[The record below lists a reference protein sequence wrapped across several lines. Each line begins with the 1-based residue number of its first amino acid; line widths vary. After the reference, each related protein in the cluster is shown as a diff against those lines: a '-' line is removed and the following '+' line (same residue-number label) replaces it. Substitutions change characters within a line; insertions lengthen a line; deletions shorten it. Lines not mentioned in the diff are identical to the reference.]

1 MINFLNSLGGVCMDS
16 YNDIHYS
23 MLMQRISQWMEKGLE
38 MQNLINGEYFI
49 NLGMTKQ
56 GGLEL
61 FDIQED
67 LFDELVKRVYAS
79 KKGSEPQSFSVKN
92 RINVKIPS
100 NPSSSWHLYSQKL
113 LKQGWAY
120 ETVKQLEKSAVSI
133 LQNMTLDCEVD
144 GPTKGLVVG
153 NVQSGK
159 TANMAG
165 VMALAADHGFNF
177 FIVLSGT
184 INTLRQ
190 QTATRLFHDLH
201 VAGGNLNWNLI
212 DNPRVR
218 NSNPA
223 HDISRYSLGEFGT
236 DRYMVVCLKNKDRL
250 ESLKGWLFSDK
261 NKMKQMKILIID
273 DEADQASINTND
285 VTLDESP
292 TVINGIIKSLVHQKG
307 LKAIN
312 YVAYTATPYANI
324 LNEVGE
330 KTLYPKDYIIVLPKS
345 PEYIGPG
352 EIFGTSEPEQNPSVD
367 IVRQIPSED
376 RNNVIRLCSGEVAPF
391 PKSLKE
397 AVNWFIISVAA
408 LRSLNYRK
416 PISMLVH
423 TSVKVD
429 EHQIIA
435 EAIEEYIKSLK
446 NNDSIIDELKTQYE
460 NESQGFTKA
469 MFLKGFPQY
478 PNPDNIPDYPRWEN
492 ILEWIQKLLEY
503 DDQEYIS
510 HIKIDA
516 QGDPTY
522 HEGFHLAIDNSR
534 GNANRRSDEHIRLVY
549 PDKAMSQAPA
559 FIVVGGNTLARG
571 LTIQGLV
578 STYFLR
584 RSRTAD
590 SLMQMARWF
599 GYRKG
604 YELFPRIWLDTD
616 THIKYQFLSQLNEEL
631 REEIEVLAKNRLKP
645 TDYGVRLKQSPN
657 LSLIRLTASN
667 RMQQAI
673 STEFNFNGFRPQVV
687 YYDNNVE
694 KLKEN
699 FRLTEEFLNSLSV
712 PEVTGKYMVWRDVSF
727 VDVAKYLSKYYV
739 VQENNSFEML
749 SSLVEWCEENQH
761 KLENWSVVLSS
772 KGQVELANSN
782 SDWNIYGYDP
792 HSVIRTKHKARS
804 TDEIYSIGALRSP
817 NDLLA
822 DIPNYDSLE
831 NKKSETVA
839 IRAIRRKHHFDNVPQ
854 LLIYRIEK
862 DGVTPNMGDN
872 REALR
877 LDHDAIGISIWI
889 PGSSESTSRAESVT
903 PNISNFSNN
912 EEKNDVKD

>member
-1 MINFLNSLGGVCMDS
+1 MENYDDFS
-16 YNDIHYS
+16 YSFVIEWIKAKMNE
-23 MLMQRISQWMEKGLE
+23 QVE
-38 MQNLINGEYFI
+38 MQHLIDGSYFT
-49 NLGMTKQ
+49 NAGMDKSFIKM
-56 GGLEL
+56 LNNNIDEKI
-61 FDIQED
+61 FDD
-67 LFDELVKRVYAS
+67 LVKRIYS
-79 KKGSEPQSFSVKN
+79 SENGQEVQCFTNNK
-92 RINVKIPS
+92 RMNVEIS
-100 NPSSSWHLYSQKL
+100 QNESSSWQKYSKGL
-113 LKQGWAY
+113 LRQGWSY
-120 ETVKQLEKSAVSI
+120 ETVKQLEESAVSI
-133 LQNMTLDCEVD
+133 LQNMTLDSQED

-165 VMALAADHGFNF
+165 VMAMAADQGFNI

-184 INTLRQ
+184 IESLRQ
-190 QTATRLFHDLH
+190 QTSSRLFHDLH
-201 VAGGNLNWNLI
+201 VPGGALVWNHI
-212 DNPRVR
+212 DKPSPRS
-218 NSNPA
+218 SNPA
-223 HDISRYSLGEFGT
+223 YDMSRFSLEDGSRE
-236 DRYMVVCLKNKDRL
+236 RYMMVCLKNKARL
-250 ESLKGWLFSDK
+250 ESLKRWLYADSK
-261 NKMKQMKILIID
+261 KMKQMKILIID

-285 VTLDESP
+285 VASDESP
-292 TVINGIIKSLVHQKG
+292 TVINRIIKSLVHQEGIKSM
-307 LKAIN
+307 N

-330 KTLYPKDYIIVLPKS
+330 KSLYPKDYIIVLPKS
-345 PEYIGPG
+345 PEYIGPS

-367 IVRQIPSED
+367 IVRQISSED
-376 RNNVIRLCSGEVAPF
+376 RNNIIRLCSGEEVPF
-391 PKSLKE
+391 PKSLRE

-423 TSVKVD
+423 TSFKVD
-429 EHQIIA
+429 DHKIIA
-435 EAIEEYIKSLK
+435 EAIEAYMKSLK
-446 NNDSIIDELKTQYE
+446 NNSSSVIKELKIQYE
-460 NESQGFTKA
+460 NETLDFNKE
-469 MFLKGFPQY
+469 MFLDGFPDY
-478 PNPDNIPDYPRWEN
+478 PHPENIPVYPRWEN
-492 ILEWIQKLLEY
+492 IKGWVQRILRY

-510 HIKIDA
+510 HIRIDDNGA
-516 QGDPTY
+516 LSY
-522 HEGFHLAIDNSR
+522 HKGFHLAIDNSR
-534 GNANRRSDEHIRLVY
+534 GNANRHSDEHIRLVY
-549 PDKAMSQAPA
+549 PDKAMPQAPA

-584 RSRTAD
+584 QSKTAD
-590 SLMQMARWF
+590 TLMQMARWF

-616 THIKYQFLSQLNEEL
+616 THIKYQFLSQMNEEL
-631 REEIEVLAKNRLKP
+631 REEIEVLAKNNLKP

-673 STEFNFNGFRPQVV
+673 STEFNFNGFRPQVI

-694 KLKEN
+694 KLQEN

-712 PEVTGKYMVWRDVSF
+712 PEVTGKYMVWRDISF
-727 VDVAKYLSKYYV
+727 ADIAKYLSKYYV
-739 VQENNSFEML
+739 VRENNTFEML
-749 SSLVEWCEENQH
+749 SSLVEWCEKNQH

-804 TDEIYSIGALRSP
+804 TDKIYSIGALRSP

-839 IRAIRRKHHFDNVPQ
+839 IRAIRKKHHFDNVPQ
-854 LLIYRIEK
+854 LLIYRIAK

-872 REALR
+872 REALG

-889 PGSSESTSRAESVT
+889 PGSSESTSTVEYVS
-903 PNISNFSNN
+903 PNVSNFSDD

>member
-1 MINFLNSLGGVCMDS
+1 MENYDDFSYSFVIEWIKAKMSEQIEMHHLIDGSFFTNEGMNKAFGLKMLNNID
-16 YNDIHYS
+16 
-23 MLMQRISQWMEKGLE
+23 EK
-38 MQNLINGEYFI
+38 I
-49 NLGMTKQ
+49 
-56 GGLEL
+56 
-61 FDIQED
+61 FDD
-67 LFDELVKRVYAS
+67 LVKRIYS
-79 KKGSEPQSFSVKN
+79 SE
-92 RINVKIPS
+92 NVQEAQCFTNNKRMDVEIS
-100 NPSSSWHLYSQKL
+100 QNEASSWQKYSKGL
-113 LKQGWAY
+113 LKQGWSY
-120 ETVKQLEKSAVSI
+120 ETVKQLEESAVSI
-133 LQNMTLDCEVD
+133 LQNMTLDSQED

-165 VMALAADHGFNF
+165 VMAMAADQGFNI

-184 INTLRQ
+184 IESLRQ
-190 QTATRLFHDLH
+190 QTSSRLFHDLH
-201 VAGGNLNWNLI
+201 VPGGALVWNHI
-212 DNPRVR
+212 DKPSPRS
-218 NSNPA
+218 SNPA
-223 HDISRYSLGEFGT
+223 YDMSRFSLEDGSRE
-236 DRYMVVCLKNKDRL
+236 RYMMVCLKNKARL
-250 ESLKGWLFSDK
+250 DSLKRWLYADQK
-261 NKMKQMKILIID
+261 KMKQMKILIID

-285 VTLDESP
+285 VASDESP
-292 TVINGIIKSLVHQKG
+292 TVINRIIKSLVHQDGIKSM
-307 LKAIN
+307 N

-330 KTLYPKDYIIVLPKS
+330 HSLYPKDYIIVLPKS
-345 PEYIGPG
+345 PEYIGPS

-367 IVRQIPSED
+367 IVRQISSED
-376 RNNVIRLCSGEVAPF
+376 RNDVIRLCSGEEVPF

-423 TSVKVD
+423 TSFKVD
-429 EHQIIA
+429 DHKIIA
-435 EAIEEYIKSLK
+435 EAIEAYMKSLK
-446 NNDSIIDELKTQYE
+446 NNSGSVIKELKIQYE
-460 NESQGFTKA
+460 NETLDFNKE
-469 MFLKGFPQY
+469 MFLDGFPDY
-478 PNPDNIPDYPRWEN
+478 PHPENIPVYPRWEN
-492 ILEWIQKLLEY
+492 IKGWVQRILRY

-510 HIKIDA
+510 HIKIDDNGA
-516 QGDPTY
+516 LSY
-522 HEGFHLAIDNSR
+522 HKGFHLAIDNSR
-534 GNANRRSDEHIRLVY
+534 GNANRHSDEHIRLVY

-584 RSRTAD
+584 QSRTAD
-590 SLMQMARWF
+590 TLMQMARWF

-604 YELFPRIWLDTD
+604 YEIFPRIWLDTD
-616 THIKYQFLSQLNEEL
+616 THIKYQFLSQMNEEL

-694 KLKEN
+694 KLKAN

-739 VQENNSFEML
+739 VRENNTFDML
-749 SSLVEWCEENQH
+749 SSLVEWCEKNQH
-761 KLENWSVVLSS
+761 KLENWSVVFSS
-772 KGQVELANSN
+772 KGQVEPADSN

-804 TDEIYSIGALRSP
+804 TDKIYSIGTLRSP

-822 DIPNYDSLE
+822 DIPNCESIE

-854 LLIYRIEK
+854 LLIYRIAK

-872 REALR
+872 RESLG

-889 PGSSESTSRAESVT
+889 PGSSENTSTVEYVS
-903 PNISNFSNN
+903 PNVSNFSDE